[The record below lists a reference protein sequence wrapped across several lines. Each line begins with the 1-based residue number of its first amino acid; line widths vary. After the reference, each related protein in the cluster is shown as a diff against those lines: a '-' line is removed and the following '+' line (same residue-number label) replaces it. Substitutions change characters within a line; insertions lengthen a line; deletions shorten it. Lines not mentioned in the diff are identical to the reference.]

1 MSRDAPVTTTDYLE
15 GRWLPWPTPWEELF
29 DRAAPLWMEIGFG
42 NGEFLL
48 NLATAYP
55 DVNVLGVEISRPSLR
70 KAARKA
76 RNRGLSNVRVLYAT
90 AQQVL
95 WLLCRPQALDAV
107 FINFPD
113 PWPKAAHHHRR
124 LINERF
130 LHLLATRTEPGA
142 QLEVATDHAEY
153 AQVIA
158 AALQASPYFEGDT
171 TTPYVTEDG
180 QRIRTKYE
188 RIALEEGR
196 ICHYF
201 HWQRNDV
208 AAINA
213 FPISEEFSMPHVIVA
228 SSLSLQALQDR
239 FEPATYTEHGLAVRF
254 IGVFRSQEHEA
265 LLLDTYVEEEP
276 LAQRIGITIRRRKEG
291 QYVLG
296 LHEMGF
302 PRPTEGVHSAL
313 DYLVQHVRRMDPDLR
328 ILQSNLRATD
338 R

>member
-1 MSRDAPVTTTDYLE
+1 
-15 GRWLPWPTPWEELF
+15 
-29 DRAAPLWMEIGFG
+29 MEIGFG

-55 DVNVLGVEISRPSLR
+55 DVNVLGVEISQPSLR

-76 RNRGLSNVRVLYAT
+76 RNRSLSNVRVLHAT

-95 WLLCRPQALDAV
+95 WLLCRPQALNAV

-124 LINERF
+124 LIKERF

-142 QLEVATDHAEY
+142 QLQIATDHAEY
-153 AQVIA
+153 ARVIA
-158 AALQASPYFEGDT
+158 GELQASPYFGSDT
-171 TTPYVTEDG
+171 TTPFVTEDG
-180 QRIRTKYE
+180 QRIHTKYE

-196 ICHYF
+196 TCHYF

-213 FPISEEFSMPHVIVA
+213 FPIPEEFSMPHVIVA

-239 FEPATYTEHGLAVRF
+239 FEPATYTEEGLAVRF
-254 IGVFRSQEHEA
+254 IGLFRSHEHQA

-291 QYVLG
+291 QFVLG

-302 PRPTEGVHSAL
+302 PRSTEGVHGAL
-313 DYLVQHVRRMDPDLR
+313 DYLVQHLRTIDPDLR
-328 ILQSNLRATD
+328 IVQSNLRATA